1 MTVLIIGDADRL
13 DSAGESPGRFAVR
26 GPESDAWFDAETDR
40 AVVGWRCVLIGSAA
54 HVAVYRE
61 RALRAGA
68 EPDEISVVV
77 TQDGSV
83 DVYCPV
89 CGTVGPA
96 PPCGSCGANL
106 VVTDHVS
113 SRLAA
118 RLGVPDAAS

>member
-1 MTVLIIGDADRL
+1 MTVLIIGDADRP

-89 CGTVGPA
+89 CRTVGPA

>member
-1 MTVLIIGDADRL
+1 MLIIGDADRPE
-13 DSAGESPGRFAVR
+13 SAGDSVGRFSVR
-26 GPESDAWFDAETDR
+26 GPESDAWFAAETDR

-54 HVAVYRE
+54 DVAVYRE
-61 RALRAGA
+61 RALQAGA

-77 TQDGSV
+77 TPDGDL

-106 VVTDHVS
+106 VVSDHVS
-113 SRLAA
+113 GRLAA
-118 RLGVPDAAS
+118 RLGVPSAAP